1 VTTALQ
7 SIPIDTIGGAP
18 TSLAEYSGRV
28 LLVVNVASKCG
39 LTPQY
44 EGLEALY
51 ERFAGQ
57 GLEVLGFPANDFRE
71 QEPGTNDEIL
81 EFCQSTYAVKF
92 PIFAKI
98 AVTGADK
105 HPLYEQLIEAVP
117 HASGDPEAYRE
128 RLRSFDIPANE
139 DPDILWNFEKFL
151 IGRDGTVLA
160 RFAPSV
166 VPEDPTLVAAIE
178 EALAG

>member
-1 VTTALQ
+1 MTTALQ
-7 SIPIDTIGGAP
+7 SVPIDTIVGEP
-18 TSLAEYSGRV
+18 TSLAEYSGQV

-51 ERFAGQ
+51 ERYGDQ
-57 GLEVLGFPANDFRE
+57 GLVVLGFP
-71 QEPGTNDEIL
+71 
-81 EFCQSTYAVKF
+81 YAVKF

-98 AVTGADK
+98 AVTGPDK
-105 HPLYEQLIEAVP
+105 HPLYQLLTDAVP
-117 HASGDPEAYRE
+117 HASGDPEAHRE
-128 RLRSFDIPANE
+128 RLRSFHIPANE

-160 RFAPSV
+160 RFAPNL
-166 VPEDPTLVAAIE
+166 VPEDPALVAAIE
-178 EALAG
+178 GALAS